1 MPTYQYRCQSC
12 FDEFEVRQSFN
23 DEALTTCPDETC
35 AGPVSKVF
43 SGVGI
48 AFKGDGFY
56 KNDHGSTSK
65 DRQTDTAS
73 SSSDS
78 ASTSE
83 TSSDSDSKK
92 SESKKSESKKEV
104 GSSTASSGSDSPG
117 AGSSGS
123 SQTSASTASA

>member
-23 DEALTTCPDETC
+23 DEALTICPDEAC

-56 KNDHGSTSK
+56 KNDHGPTSK
-65 DRQTDTAS
+65 ARQTDTAS

-78 ASTSE
+78 ASSSE
-83 TSSDSDSKK
+83 TSPSSD
-92 SESKKSESKKEV
+92 SKKEV
-104 GSSTASSGSDSPG
+104 GSSTSSSGSDSSG
-117 AGSSGS
+117 AASSGS
-123 SQTSASTASA
+123 NQASTAAAST